1 MKQIQEL
8 KQRFQHVFHENLRDM
23 MNYAATQY
31 KGDTAFIIKHK
42 DKKEVSYEYITF
54 EKFRDDVNGFGTSML
69 QKGWQGKRIAVIGKN
84 RYEWVVA
91 YFASQ
96 CGLGLCVPLDRG
108 LPYDE
113 LESSLE
119 RSYADVLVFD
129 PEQLPVVEELKRR
142 GTTKV
147 TEFVCMDPAEGYE
160 DVRALAKAGQEA
172 IAGGFRDYFDLPIDS
187 TATSLILFT
196 SGTTSMAKAVQLSQR
211 NLTSN
216 VYAMLISEDLRHG
229 DVSMAFLPYHH
240 TFGAIAQL
248 DMIAGGIVTTY
259 CDGLKYLQKNI
270 VEYKVTIFVCVPL
283 LVESIYKKIMATVKK
298 QGLEKKVQLGLKISK
313 ALLKIGIDVRRK
325 IFKQILD
332 QLGGNIRFV
341 ISGAAAIDP
350 EALEGFINFGIMA
363 VQGYGMTESA
373 PVLAAESHWE
383 RKTGSIGRAMP
394 GVELRIDCPNEEG
407 IGELIGRGP
416 NIMLG
421 YYENEEETNKVLKDG
436 WLHTGDLASLDED
449 GYIFLHGRKKNVIVL
464 KNGKNI
470 YPEELEILIA
480 NLPYAEESMVFGQ
493 KRHDDSDE
501 RDLVICAKIVYN
513 KDYMKETYKTE
524 DPEDIQ
530 RIIKKDIDGINEDL
544 PIYKQMLRV
553 ITTDQPMIKTTTGK
567 VKRFEEVKKL

>member
-1 MKQIQEL
+1 MKKIDSL
-8 KQRFQHVFHENLRDM
+8 KQRFQPAFHENLRDM
-23 MNYAATQY
+23 MNYAADTY

-42 DKKEVSYEYITF
+42 QKKEISYEYIPF
-54 EKFRDDVNGFGTSML
+54 EKFRDDVNGFGTAML

-84 RYEWVVA
+84 RYEWMLG

-108 LPYDE
+108 LPYEE
-113 LESSLE
+113 LESSLQ
-119 RSYADVLVFD
+119 RSRADVLIFD
-129 PEQLPVVEELKRR
+129 PDQLSIVEELK
-142 GTTKV
+142 KKNSCNV
-147 TEFVCMDPAEGYE
+147 TEFISMDPLEGYDDVRAMTESGFKALENGYE
-160 DVRALAKAGQEA
+160 DYLS
-172 IAGGFRDYFDLPIDS
+172 LPIDPM
-187 TATSLILFT
+187 AMSLILFT
-196 SGTTSMAKAVQLSQR
+196 SGTTSMAKAVQLSQH

-216 VYAMLISEDLRHG
+216 VYAMLTCEDIRRG
-229 DVSMAFLPYHH
+229 DISMAFLPYHH

-248 DMIAGGIVTTY
+248 DMIAAGVVTTY

-298 QGLEKKVQLGLKISK
+298 QGMEKKVAFGLKLTK
-313 ALLKIGIDVRRK
+313 ALLKVGIDVRRK
-325 IFKQILD
+325 VFKQILD
-332 QLGGNIRFV
+332 QLGGNLRFV

-373 PVLAAESHWE
+373 PVLAAENHWQ

-394 GVELRIDCPNEEG
+394 GVELAIDNPNEEG

-421 YYENEEETNKVLKDG
+421 YYENPEATEEVLKDG
-436 WLHTGDLASLDED
+436 WLHTGDLASVDED

-470 YPEELEILIA
+470 YPEELEVLIA
-480 NLPYAEESMVFGQ
+480 NLPYAEENMVFGQ
-493 KRHDDSDE
+493 PRHEDSDE
-501 RDLVICAKIVYN
+501 RDLALCAKIVYN
-513 KDYMKETYKTE
+513 KDYMKEHYGTE
-524 DPEDIQ
+524 DLSEIEK
-530 RIIKKDIDGINEDL
+530 IIKKDIDAINEEL
-544 PIYKQMLRV
+544 PVYKQMLRIIV
-553 ITTDQPMIKTTTGK
+553 TDEPMIKTTTGK

>member
-1 MKQIQEL
+1 MKKIDAL
-8 KQRFQHVFHENLRDM
+8 KQRFQPAFHENLRDM
-23 MNYAATQY
+23 MNYAADTY

-42 DKKEVSYEYITF
+42 QKKEISYEYIPF
-54 EKFRDDVNGFGTSML
+54 EKFRDDVNGFGTAML

-84 RYEWVVA
+84 RYEWMLG

-108 LPYDE
+108 LPYEE
-113 LESSLE
+113 LESSLQ
-119 RSYADVLVFD
+119 RSRADVLIFD
-129 PEQLPVVEELKRR
+129 PDQLSIVDELK
-142 GTTKV
+142 KKNSCNV
-147 TEFVCMDPAEGYE
+147 TEFISMDPLEGYDDVRAMTESGFKALENGYE
-160 DVRALAKAGQEA
+160 DYLS
-172 IAGGFRDYFDLPIDS
+172 LPIDPM
-187 TATSLILFT
+187 AVSLILFT
-196 SGTTSMAKAVQLSQR
+196 SGTTSMAKAVQLSQH

-216 VYAMLISEDLRHG
+216 VYVMLTCEDIRRG
-229 DVSMAFLPYHH
+229 DISMAFLPYHH

-248 DMIAGGIVTTY
+248 DMIAGGVVTTY

-298 QGLEKKVQLGLKISK
+298 QGMEKKVAFGLKLTK
-313 ALLKIGIDVRRK
+313 ALLKVGIDVRRK
-325 IFKQILD
+325 VFKQILD
-332 QLGGNIRFV
+332 QLGGNLRFV

-373 PVLAAESHWE
+373 PVLAAENHWQ

-394 GVELRIDCPNEEG
+394 GVELAIDNPNEEG

-421 YYENEEETNKVLKDG
+421 YYENPEATEEVLKDG
-436 WLHTGDLASLDED
+436 WLHTGDLASVDED

-470 YPEELEILIA
+470 YPEELEVLIA
-480 NLPYAEESMVFGQ
+480 NLPYAEENMVFGQ
-493 KRHDDSDE
+493 PRHEDSDE
-501 RDLVICAKIVYN
+501 RDLALCAKIVYN
-513 KDYMKETYKTE
+513 KDYMKEHYGTE
-524 DPEDIQ
+524 DLSEIEK
-530 RIIKKDIDGINEDL
+530 IIKKDIDAINEEL
-544 PIYKQMLRV
+544 PVYKQMLRIIV
-553 ITTDQPMIKTTTGK
+553 TDEPMIKTTTGK